1 MYRILI
7 VEDDFTIARL
17 LARHLGEWG
26 YEAQF
31 VTDLSSVMEQFIAFD
46 PQLVLLD
53 ISLPYFNGYYWC
65 TQIRKVSQLPIVFI
79 SSAADNMNIVMA
91 INMGGDDFIAKPF
104 DLEVLTAK
112 IQALI
117 RRSYCFKGQA
127 SLMEHHGLILNLGD
141 ATVAYQD
148 ARVELTKNELRILQ
162 MLLENAG
169 STVSREAIMM
179 KLWESDSFV
188 DDNTLSVNVARLR
201 RRLAEVGLDGGYIKT
216 KRAKGTGLT
225 DEAGV

>member
-17 LARHLGEWG
+17 LAEHLGKWG
-26 YEAQF
+26 YEARF
-31 VTDLSSVMEQFIAFD
+31 VTDFSGVMEQFVAFD

-104 DLEVLTAK
+104 DMEVLTAK
-112 IQALI
+112 IQALL
-117 RRSYCFKGQA
+117 RRSYCFKGQT

-141 ATVAYQD
+141 ATVAYRD

-162 MLLENAG
+162 LLLEQAG

-201 RRLAEVGLDGGYIKT
+201 RKLSEVGLDEGYIKT
-216 KRAKGTGLT
+216 KKGEGYRI
-225 DEAGV
+225 EG

>member
-17 LARHLGEWG
+17 LARHLGKWG

-31 VTDLSSVMEQFIAFD
+31 VTDLSSIMEQFIAFD

-201 RRLAEVGLDGGYIKT
+201 RKLAEVGLDGGYIKT
-216 KRAKGTGLT
+216 KKGEGYRI
-225 DEAGV
+225 DG